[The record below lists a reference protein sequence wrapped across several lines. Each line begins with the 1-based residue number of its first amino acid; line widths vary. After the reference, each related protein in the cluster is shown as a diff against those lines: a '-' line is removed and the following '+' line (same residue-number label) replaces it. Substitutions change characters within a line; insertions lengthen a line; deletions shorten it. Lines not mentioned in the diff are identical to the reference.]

1 MKRSLQRVPPNAP
14 CRRHRRQGVTI
25 IECVVAAS
33 ILLVAMSTVTT
44 MSFRVGCLWIDVGH
58 QRIAMNELTNSLES
72 ITELPTEQIDEAL
85 ASLTPS
91 PEAEASLDQPKLT
104 GERVRDE
111 FGDRIVLS
119 LTWRSPHPIRPARLV
134 GWIESDEVSP

>member
-1 MKRSLQRVPPNAP
+1 MTQTLQELPLNAP
-14 CRRHRRQGVTI
+14 HRRHRRQGVTM

-44 MSFRVGCLWIDVGH
+44 MSFRVGRLWIDVAH
-58 QRIAMNELTNSLES
+58 QRIAMNELTNMLES
-72 ITELPTEQIDEAL
+72 ISELPAAQIDEAL
-85 ASLTPS
+85 ANLTPS
-91 PEAEASLDQPKLT
+91 PAAEASLDQPRLT

-119 LTWRSPHPIRPARLV
+119 LSWRSAYPVRPARLV